1 MKRIRSAISAPILGV
16 LAGILGFTA
25 AQAAPD
31 RLLNVS
37 YDVARELFAE
47 INPAFVKQWKDK
59 DGAGDQ
65 D

>member
-1 MKRIRSAISAPILGV
+1 MSKIRNVLKAPLLGV
-16 LAGILGFTA
+16 LAGLLGFTA
-25 AQAAPD
+25 AHAAPD
-31 RLLNVS
+31 RILNVS

-47 INPAFVKQWKDK
+47 LNPVFGK